1 MSLVADYNH
10 ILDTWEEYR
19 DYPGTYYTI
28 YYWLIAHHNK
38 LESKKEVE
46 DLLFRFSY
54 YKDSM
59 KTIVDDFIYSK
70 TYEGLRKE
78 ILSLKY

>member
-10 ILDTWEEYR
+10 ILDTWEEYH
-19 DYPGTYYTI
+19 DYPGTYYSI
-28 YYWLIAHHNK
+28 YYWLLSHYNK
-38 LESKKEVE
+38 LESKKDVE

-59 KTIVDDFIYSK
+59 KSIVDDFIYSK

-78 ILSLKY
+78 IKLKN